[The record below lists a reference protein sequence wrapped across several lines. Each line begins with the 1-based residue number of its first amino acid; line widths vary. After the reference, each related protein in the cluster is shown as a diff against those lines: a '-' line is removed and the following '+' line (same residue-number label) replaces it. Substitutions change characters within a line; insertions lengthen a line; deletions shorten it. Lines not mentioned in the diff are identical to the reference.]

1 MDVRQEKLTK
11 WVAKALNQTSVSL
24 EMVSGDASFRR
35 YFRVSVEGKT
45 WVAMDAP
52 PDKEDSSSFVAIAQY
67 WLSQGVPVPEI
78 HHYDLELGFL
88 LLNDFGDEVLLVSL
102 FSQVSMAEHKSE
114 IMAEPEA
121 EPNPESGDY
130 YYGLAMH
137 ILIEIQAICPD
148 ENYTLPLYDAELL
161 QREMAL
167 FPDWLLEKKLG
178 LTLSASERNMLTQS
192 FNLLAESALA
202 QPQVPVHRDYHA
214 RNLMILKDD
223 SLGVIDFQDA
233 VFGPVTYDLVSLL
246 RDCYIVWPDEKVEQ
260 WCQQYYALLQAQCEE
275 QGELNYDGTQF
286 KAWFDL
292 MGLQRHL
299 KAAGIFAR
307 LSLRDGKHGYLDD
320 IPRTVDYLARVSQAL
335 PALKAFHSF
344 LVFKVQPMIAKKLL
358 PNTVLRD
365 GADA

>member
-1 MDVRQEKLTK
+1 MDLRQKKLTE
-11 WVAKALNQTSVSL
+11 WVAKALNQADISL
-24 EMVSGDASFRR
+24 DMVSGDASFRR
-35 YFRVSVEGKT
+35 YFRAKIEGKT
-45 WVAMDAP
+45 WVVMDAP
-52 PDKEDSSSFVAIAQY
+52 PDKEDSSSFLAIAQH
-67 WLSQGVPVPEI
+67 WLNQGVQVPTI

-88 LLNDFGDEVLLVSL
+88 LLSDFGDDVLLASL
-102 FSQVSMAEHKSE
+102 FTK
-114 IMAEPEA
+114 EPEIDVA
-121 EPNPESGDY
+121 ESKVAEIVQSNVSGDH
-130 YYGLAMH
+130 YYGLAMKA
-137 ILIEIQAICPD
+137 LIEIQAIKPD
-148 ENYTLPLYDAELL
+148 SNYSLPLYDTELL

-178 LTLSASERNMLTQS
+178 LTLSTHEREMLMQS
-192 FNLLAESALA
+192 FNLLAGSALA

-214 RNLMILKDD
+214 RNLMVLKDD

-260 WCQQYYALLQAQCEE
+260 WCLQYYSLLENK
-275 QGELNYDGTQF
+275 GDLNYDFGQF

-320 IPRTVDYLARVSQAL
+320 IPRTVDYLVRVSQGYSS
-335 PALKAFHSF
+335 LKEFHTF
-344 LVFKVQPMIAKKLL
+344 LVNKVQPLVTIKLIAETTLKEE
-358 PNTVLRD
+358 
-365 GADA
+365 ADV